1 MAYRYFLVLQVVS
14 QVVTGRQRFI
24 DVVLTGQFSV
34 SQLRMRDST
43 TDDIYSIGGCVQ
55 KEIFKILH
63 KLSFHLSIF
72 LLNSK
77 LNYSFPSDF
86 FSG

>member
-1 MAYRYFLVLQVVS
+1 MGKNTLGGLSMACRYFLVLEVVS
-14 QVVTGRQRFI
+14 RVVTG
-24 DVVLTGQFSV
+24 QFLV

-43 TDDIYSIGGCVQ
+43 TDYIYSIGGCVQ